1 MTEANSPGLRILLL
15 FNKLLCLGNVDI
27 FLQDSQEEKDDTE
40 VSAASCPG
48 HHMPAVIP
56 RVLFSIYFM
65 EGIVIPVRLKHRL
78 HLIKLYFNY
87 QTEFLLKS

>member
-1 MTEANSPGLRILLL
+1 MTEANSPGLRISLL

-56 RVLFSIYFM
+56 RVLFSI
-65 EGIVIPVRLKHRL
+65 L
-78 HLIKLYFNY
+78 HGRNCDSCLFKAELPL
-87 QTEFLLKS
+87 T